1 MVLSLSEVSVGYW
14 WGPLIIRIQS
24 RGEVLPNTKY
34 LRKVEE
40 FK

>member
-1 MVLSLSEVSVGYW
+1 MVFSLFEVSVGDW
-14 WGPLIIRIQS
+14 WGPFIIRIQS
-24 RGEVLPNTKY
+24 HGKVLHNLKY